1 MLRVTLRGV
10 QGHLLRFVLTVLSVT
25 LGVAFVAG
33 TFVLTDSLDRTF
45 SSIVDQG
52 TKGLDVQVR
61 GQEVGRTSQ
70 AQGGQAVREQLP
82 LSLQDTLRQ
91 VPGRVVLVRI
101 TQPADANP
109 GLAGDYELTDCET
122 DVRLTI
128 TADAAALTRYRAAYA
143 AYFDRLSAYAT
154 QAGVRQATVD
164 ASADV
169 LGQLERLFPG
179 GVLSL

>member
-61 GQEVGRTSQ
+61 GHEVGRTS
-70 AQGGQAVREQLP
+70 
-82 LSLQDTLRQ
+82 
-91 VPGRVVLVRI
+91 
-101 TQPADANP
+101 
-109 GLAGDYELTDCET
+109 
-122 DVRLTI
+122 
-128 TADAAALTRYRAAYA
+128 
-143 AYFDRLSAYAT
+143 
-154 QAGVRQATVD
+154 
-164 ASADV
+164 
-169 LGQLERLFPG
+169 
-179 GVLSL
+179 